1 MQWKRAHTSG
11 IVCMESNAHRCRR
24 NAQLHHLRTVLSPRR
39 QHSYQPERG
48 CRCNTSHTVHHGRT
62 HECAV
67 AQSCLCASVDDS
79 VESRMRTRG
88 HANRPTATTI
98 SSCSL
103 TWSCRSSPCFIDA
116 PGRTRAEEA
125 GEEETPKVQCRLEG
139 CVHHKRNDVC
149 AEKCLPC
156 GTPVSGPKA
165 LILWQAQ
172 IWKNRDTKSSYRKK
186 LKKK

>member
-1 MQWKRAHTSG
+1 MQCKRAHTSG

-125 GEEETPKVQCRLEG
+125 GEEETPKVQCRPGGMYPQDRISE
-139 CVHHKRNDVC
+139 R
-149 AEKCLPC
+149 CLCGKVFVPC

-165 LILWQAQ
+165 LISRLLNFLAGT
-172 IWKNRDTKSSYRKK
+172 NLEES
-186 LKKK
+186 

>member
-1 MQWKRAHTSG
+1 MSKNGFPAFMQWKRAHTSG

-125 GEEETPKVQCRLEG
+125 GEEETPKVQCRPEG
-139 CVHHKRNDVC
+139 CIHKTGFRNDVC
-149 AEKCLPC
+149 AEKCFCRVEHP
-156 GTPVSGPKA
+156 
-165 LILWQAQ
+165 
-172 IWKNRDTKSSYRKK
+172 
-186 LKKK
+186 

>member
-1 MQWKRAHTSG
+1 MQCKRAHTSG

-125 GEEETPKVQCRLEG
+125 GEEETPKVQCR
-139 CVHHKRNDVC
+139 RRDVSTRQDF
-149 AEKCLPC
+149 
-156 GTPVSGPKA
+156 GTMFVRKSVCRVEQPVSGPKA
-165 LILWQAQ
+165 LISRL
-172 IWKNRDTKSSYRKK
+172 
-186 LKKK
+186 LKFPGRHKFG